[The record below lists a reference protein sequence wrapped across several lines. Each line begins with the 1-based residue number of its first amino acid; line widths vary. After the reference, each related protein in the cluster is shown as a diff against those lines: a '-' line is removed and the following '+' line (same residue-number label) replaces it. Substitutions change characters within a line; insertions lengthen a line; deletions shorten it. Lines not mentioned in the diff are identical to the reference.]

1 LQIQNPFS
9 SQEMISAYFKFGF
22 ACWVRVGSNRF
33 LVEEETGNVLGFKPH
48 GYDVRLEVTDPIP
61 RLNFTMNGVAVRA
74 IAQGVEGRRMT
85 ANVSFAIEVPADK
98 AVTILAPGGGVFCI
112 LSLEVGPEKVVMAVP
127 NITNVQDVVQNLGG
141 DFGGLQGL
149 EQIPARLLVNPAD
162 LFVSVPETPITLSPV
177 PASPPDFELDRKR
190 KRAGPE
196 TRASKKLKQ
205 I

>member
-1 LQIQNPFS
+1 
-9 SQEMISAYFKFGF
+9 MISAYFKFGF

-48 GYDVRLEVTDPIP
+48 GYDVHLDVTDPIP
-61 RLNFTMNGVAVRA
+61 RLHFTMNDLTVRA
-74 IAQGVEGRRMT
+74 IAQGVESRRVMV
-85 ANVSFAIEVPADK
+85 NVSFSIEVPADK

-112 LSLEVGPEKVVMAVP
+112 LSLEVGAEKVVTAVP
-127 NITNVQDVVQNLGG
+127 HITNFQNVVQNLGG
-141 DFGGLQGL
+141 DFKSLQGH

-162 LFVSVPETPITLSPV
+162 LFVSVPDTPVTLSPV
-177 PASPPDFELDRKR
+177 PASPPRFALDANRKR